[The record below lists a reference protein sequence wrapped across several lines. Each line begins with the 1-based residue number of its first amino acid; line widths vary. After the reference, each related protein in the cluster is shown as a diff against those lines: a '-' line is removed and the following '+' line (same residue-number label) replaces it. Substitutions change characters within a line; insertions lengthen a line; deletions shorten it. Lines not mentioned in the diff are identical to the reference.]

1 MADAPGRF
9 VWYELM
15 TPDVEAAKVFY
26 ADVVGWGTTNAL
38 MPGSAYSFFTTGEK
52 RICGLL
58 ELPAGARAG
67 GAIPFWIGFIEVD
80 DVDAAADRVWE
91 LGGTVYVPPKDIPG
105 RRRFSVFADRQQA
118 TVGLLKWLKVR
129 REPSPEPGAPGGVG
143 WHELLAVDREAA
155 WSFYSRLLE
164 WRKEGAIAGPM
175 GLYQPFSAGGQTI
188 GAMVTSRPWCR
199 PPSGSTTS
207 TSAILMRP

>member
-80 DVDAAADRVWE
+80 DVDAAADRVWSSAA
-91 LGGTVYVPPKDIPG
+91 PFMS
-105 RRRFSVFADRQQA
+105 RRKTYRAAGVFRS
-118 TVGLLKWLKVR
+118 L
-129 REPSPEPGAPGGVG
+129 P
-143 WHELLAVDREAA
+143 
-155 WSFYSRLLE
+155 
-164 WRKEGAIAGPM
+164 
-175 GLYQPFSAGGQTI
+175 I
-188 GAMVTSRPWCR
+188 GNKRPWDC
-199 PPSGSTTS
+199 SNG
-207 TSAILMRP
+207 